1 MLPLSNRKARMDDK
15 TRNLA
20 LLAGLSLFCAGVA
33 WISGNFVLGW
43 IFIALGAAAALGI
56 AERHWG

>member
-1 MLPLSNRKARMDDK
+1 MDAKARS
-15 TRNLA
+15 LA

-43 IFIALGAAAALGI
+43 IFIALGAVAGLGI
-56 AERHWG
+56 ALDQLG